1 MFAGLNSVT
10 EELPISNLLFWFQS
24 VRGQQEIILYSLR
37 FKKHMN
43 LMMKTLIKKREGTIL
58 LMLAKNVCALILF
71 DLKMSPVHCVL

>member
-24 VRGQQEIILYSLR
+24 VRGQQEIVLYSVR

-43 LMMKTLIKKREGTIL
+43 LMMKTLIKKSVLKGRYNII
-58 LMLAKNVCALILF
+58 NVGQ
-71 DLKMSPVHCVL
+71 KCVCSDSH